1 MKPNQLPAIVLVL
14 MLVSNIKTAHSMEIT
29 PLMEQLDQQNN
40 IVTSEISDKQE
51 KDESFC
57 VTLAKAKEASI
68 LLILK
73 IAQVCMTLETMENYL
88 WELEIIDI
96 KVLMGYIM

>member
-1 MKPNQLPAIVLVL
+1 MKPNQLPAIIFIL

-40 IVTSEISDKQE
+40 IVISEISDKQE

-57 VTLAKAKEASI
+57 VTLAKAKEAFYIYDSQGNKVSMI
-68 LLILK
+68 SSNLLYMYTCNPEGWWS
-73 IAQVCMTLETMENYL
+73 VTVTL
-88 WELEIIDI
+88 
-96 KVLMGYIM
+96 